1 MRKRKHLEESENH
14 ERWLVSYADFIT
26 LLFAFFVVM
35 YAIGQQDIRKAEQFQ
50 KNVRKQFKV
59 LVAKVKSGGA
69 GSSGA
74 GGASGLANPNAGPQE
89 LGGAINSFLEGE
101 MSERERTEAI
111 ESLRADPDGVRMS
124 LLSSNYFNEGS
135 LKIRTEALP
144 ALLKIGKVLENSNR
158 TVIVEGH
165 SSSTK
170 DGFGKN
176 AWDVAAIRANQI
188 LKYFVKNHGVAEN
201 KILSVSYGRTRPVVD
216 AQDKKND
223 RIEIFILTKDLQL

>member
-1 MRKRKHLEESENH
+1 MRRRKHQEEAENH

-35 YAIGQQDIRKAEQFQ
+35 YAIGQQDIRKAEKFE
-50 KNVRKQFKV
+50 KNIRKQFKV
-59 LVAKVKSGGA
+59 LVAKVQAGGGQSG
-69 GSSGA
+69 SG

-124 LLSSNYFNEGS
+124 LLSANYFNEGS

-144 ALLKIGKVLENSNR
+144 ALLKIGKVLENSRR
-158 TVIVEGH
+158 TVIIEGH

-170 DGFGKN
+170 EGFGKN

-188 LKYFVKNHGVAEN
+188 LKYFIKNHGVAED
-201 KILSVSYGRTRPVVD
+201 KILSVSYGKTRPVVSGN
-216 AQDKKND
+216 DKKND